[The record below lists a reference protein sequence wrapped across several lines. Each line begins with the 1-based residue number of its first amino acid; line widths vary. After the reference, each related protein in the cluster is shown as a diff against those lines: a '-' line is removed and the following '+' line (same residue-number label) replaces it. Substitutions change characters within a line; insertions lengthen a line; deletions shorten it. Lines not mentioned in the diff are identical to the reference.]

1 MVVGKEFFNVTYKE
15 RSLDAKTAQLI
26 HFAVSV
32 AIGYEFGAK
41 HHLAEAR
48 ECGATDDE
56 ITETIV
62 YTMQPAAAKVRNFGN
77 SLISK

>member
-48 ECGATDDE
+48 ECDPQTTRLQRPSFIRCNRPPQRYATL
-56 ITETIV
+56 ETV
-62 YTMQPAAAKVRNFGN
+62 
-77 SLISK
+77 